1 MAIPDTIAIT
11 NNLHVS
17 SGIYYLGVLL
27 LVIVAYIAWKIY
39 KKVMIKK
46 LIPVLEHSLLNQYWG
61 STGRRFGFKEF
72 FIDTKNPEIDK
83 LLLSVML
90 PSHKV
95 YALATD
101 ILISLGKADRL
112 PKDVIYEW
120 GEQHLECVTQ
130 KTLLKIWEFC
140 SSDEGTY
147 PCVPKAVTLLGQH
160 YLRGLGV
167 KKDLDKAISLF
178 KKASDLNEDAA
189 SLMLATLS
197 GAGYCDT
204 PDQCVRYLARINS
217 KEYEVQVVI
226 RKIIESTDRRA
237 TCLDILKNGQ

>member
-27 LVIVAYIAWKIY
+27 LVIVVYIVWKIN
-39 KKVMIKK
+39 KKVMIKR
-46 LIPVLEHSLLNQYWG
+46 LIPVLERSLLNQYWG
-61 STGRRFGFKEF
+61 STGRRYGFKEF

-90 PSHKV
+90 PSHKI

-167 KKDLDKAISLF
+167 KKDLDKAISLY
-178 KKASDLNEDAA
+178 KKSSELNEDAA

-204 PDQCVRYLARINS
+204 PDQCVRYLARITT
-217 KEYEVQVVI
+217 KEPEVQTII